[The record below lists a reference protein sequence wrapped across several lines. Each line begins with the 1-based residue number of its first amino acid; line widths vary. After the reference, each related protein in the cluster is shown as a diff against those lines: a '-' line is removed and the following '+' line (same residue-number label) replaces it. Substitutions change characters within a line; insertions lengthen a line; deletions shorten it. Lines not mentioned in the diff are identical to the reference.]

1 MVKLIFSAVKEFIFL
16 RLYLQESKFRYM
28 FKKLGPGVLV
38 AAAFIGPG
46 TVTACTLAGVGFGF
60 SLLWAMLLSIIAT
73 FVLQEMSARLG
84 VVTQKGLADVIKQEL
99 NITWI
104 RNSVIGLIFSA
115 IIVGN
120 ASYEAGNIGGATLG
134 MEALFGLSYSAFYPV
149 ILGVLAFLLLY
160 FGNYKSLEKVFI
172 FLVLIMS
179 LSFLAT
185 AILTKPNVW
194 ELVKGLMVP
203 TIPENG
209 ILTIIALVGTTV
221 VPYNLF
227 LHAALV
233 SEKWKSKSDL
243 KLVKRDT
250 LVSIVLGGLVS
261 VSILISAAAI
271 KTTEIQ
277 NVMDMAKALEPL
289 YGSAALY
296 FMGVGLFAA
305 GITSAITAP
314 LAAAYVANS
323 CFGWKAAFNDVK
335 FRCVWMLILILG
347 VVFLS
352 FGIKPIEIIKFAQ
365 ITNGLLLPII
375 AVFLLWVVNRSS
387 VMGMYKNNMFQNGI
401 GVIIILLSI
410 VLGAKSIFSVIGL
423 M

>member
-1 MVKLIFSAVKEFIFL
+1 
-16 RLYLQESKFRYM
+16 M

-46 TVTACTLAGVGFGF
+46 TVTACTLAGVNFGF

-73 FVLQEMSARLG
+73 YILQEMSARLG
-84 VVTQKGLADVIKQEL
+84 IVTQKGLADVIKQEL
-99 NITWI
+99 HNPWL
-104 RNSVIGLIFSA
+104 RNSVIVLIFSA
-115 IIVGN
+115 IIIGN

-134 MEALFGLSYSAFYPV
+134 MEALFGMEYSKLYPFM
-149 ILGVLAFLLLY
+149 LGGLAFILLY
-160 FGNYKSLEKVFI
+160 LGSYKALEKVFI
-172 FLVLIMS
+172 VLVLIMS
-179 LSFLAT
+179 LSFVMT
-185 AILTKPNVW
+185 AILTKPNMW
-194 ELVKGLMVP
+194 ELIKGLIVP
-203 TIPENG
+203 TIPEKG

-233 SEKWKSKSDL
+233 SEKWKSKDDL
-243 KLVKRDT
+243 KLAKRDT
-250 LVSIVLGGLVS
+250 LVSIILGGLVS
-261 VSILISAAAI
+261 ISIIISAAAI
-271 KTTEIQ
+271 NSTEVN

-296 FMGVGLFAA
+296 FLGIGMFAA

-323 CFGWKAAFNDVK
+323 CFGWKAGFKDAK
-335 FRCVWMLILILG
+335 FRSIWMMILALG
-347 VVFLS
+347 VFFLS

-375 AVFLLWVVNRSS
+375 AVFLLWVVNRTN
-387 VMGMYKNNMFQNGI
+387 VMGKYKNNMMQNVFGI
-401 GVIIILLSI
+401 VIILLS
-410 VLGAKSIFSVIGL
+410 VLLGAKSILTVLGVL
-423 M
+423 

>member
-1 MVKLIFSAVKEFIFL
+1 
-16 RLYLQESKFRYM
+16 M

-46 TVTACTLAGVGFGF
+46 TVTACTLAGVNFGF

-73 FVLQEMSARLG
+73 YILQEMSARLG
-84 VVTQKGLADVIKQEL
+84 IVTQKGLADVIKQEL
-99 NITWI
+99 HNPWL
-104 RNSVIGLIFSA
+104 RNGVIVLIFSA
-115 IIVGN
+115 IIIGN

-134 MEALFGLSYSAFYPV
+134 MEALFGMEYSNLYPYV
-149 ILGVLAFLLLY
+149 LGGLAFILLY
-160 FGNYKSLEKVFI
+160 LGSYKALEKVFI
-172 FLVLIMS
+172 VLVLIMS
-179 LSFLAT
+179 LSFVMT
-185 AILTKPNVW
+185 AILTKPDIW
-194 ELVKGLMVP
+194 ELIKGLLVP
-203 TIPENG
+203 TIPEKG

-233 SEKWKSKSDL
+233 SEKWKSKDDL
-243 KLVKRDT
+243 KLAKRDT
-250 LVSIVLGGLVS
+250 LLSIILGGLVS
-261 VSILISAAAI
+261 VSIIISAAAI
-271 KTTEIQ
+271 NSTEVN

-296 FMGVGLFAA
+296 FLGIGMFAA

-323 CFGWKAAFNDVK
+323 CFGWKAGFKDAK
-335 FRCVWMLILILG
+335 FRSIWMIILALG
-347 VVFLS
+347 VFFLS

-375 AVFLLWVVNRSS
+375 AVFLLWVVNRAG
-387 VMGMYKNNMFQNGI
+387 VMGKYKNNMNQNI
-401 GVIIILLSI
+401 FGVIIILLA
-410 VLGAKSIFSVIGL
+410 VLLGAKSILTVLGVL
-423 M
+423 

>member
-1 MVKLIFSAVKEFIFL
+1 
-16 RLYLQESKFRYM
+16 M

-46 TVTACTLAGVGFGF
+46 TVTACTLAGVNFGF

-73 FVLQEMSARLG
+73 YVLQEMSARLG
-84 VVTQKGLADVIKQEL
+84 IITQKGLADVIKQEL
-99 NITWI
+99 SNPWI
-104 RNSVIGLIFSA
+104 RNSVITLIFSA
-115 IIVGN
+115 IIIGN

-134 MEALFGLSYSAFYPV
+134 MEALFGLSYSKLYPV
-149 ILGVLAFLLLY
+149 ILGLAAFSLLF
-160 FGNYKSLEKVFI
+160 FGNYKALEKVFI

-179 LSFLAT
+179 LSFVMT
-185 AILTKPNVW
+185 AVLTQPNLW
-194 ELVKGLMVP
+194 ELVKGLFVP
-203 TIPENG
+203 SIPDDG

-233 SEKWKSKSDL
+233 SEKWKSEKDL
-243 KLVKRDT
+243 KLAKRDT
-250 LVSIVLGGLVS
+250 LVSIILGGLVS
-261 VSILISAAAI
+261 ISIIISAAAI
-271 KTTEIQ
+271 KSTEVN
-277 NVMDMAKALEPL
+277 NVLDMAKALEPL
-289 YGSAALY
+289 YGSSALY
-296 FMGVGLFAA
+296 FMGIGLLAA

-323 CFGWKAAFNDVK
+323 CFGWKAEFKDAK
-335 FRCVWMLILILG
+335 FRTIWILILVLG

-375 AVFLLWVVNRSS
+375 AIFLLWVVNREG
-387 VMGMYKNNMFQNGI
+387 VMGKYKNTLLQNCI
-401 GVIIILLSI
+401 GLAIILLSI
-410 VLGAKSIFSVIGL
+410 LLGVKSILSVLGLF
-423 M
+423 

>member
-1 MVKLIFSAVKEFIFL
+1 
-16 RLYLQESKFRYM
+16 M

-46 TVTACTLAGVGFGF
+46 TVTACTLAGVNFGF

-73 FVLQEMSARLG
+73 YVLQEMSARLG
-84 VVTQKGLADVIKQEL
+84 IITQKGLADVIKQEL
-99 NITWI
+99 SNPWI
-104 RNSVIGLIFSA
+104 RNSVITLIFSA
-115 IIVGN
+115 IIIGN

-134 MEALFGLSYSAFYPV
+134 MEALFGLSYSKLYPV
-149 ILGVLAFLLLY
+149 ILGLAAFSLLF
-160 FGNYKSLEKVFI
+160 FGNYKALEKVFI

-179 LSFLAT
+179 LSFVMT
-185 AILTKPNVW
+185 ALLTQPNLW
-194 ELVKGLMVP
+194 ELVKGLFVP
-203 TIPENG
+203 SIPEDG

-233 SEKWKSKSDL
+233 SEKWKSEKDL
-243 KLVKRDT
+243 KLAKRDT
-250 LVSIVLGGLVS
+250 LVSIILGGLVS
-261 VSILISAAAI
+261 ISIIISAAAI
-271 KTTEIQ
+271 KSTEVN
-277 NVMDMAKALEPL
+277 NVLDMAKALEPL

-296 FMGVGLFAA
+296 FMGIGLLAA

-323 CFGWKAAFNDVK
+323 CFGWKAEFKDVK
-335 FRCVWMLILILG
+335 FRAIWILILVLG

-375 AVFLLWVVNRSS
+375 AIFLLWVVNRVG
-387 VMGMYKNNMFQNGI
+387 VMGKYKNTLLQNCI
-401 GVIIILLSI
+401 GLAIILLSI
-410 VLGAKSIFSVIGL
+410 LLGAKSILTVLGL
-423 M
+423 F

>member
-1 MVKLIFSAVKEFIFL
+1 
-16 RLYLQESKFRYM
+16 M

-46 TVTACTLAGVGFGF
+46 TVTACTLAGVNFGF

-73 FVLQEMSARLG
+73 YILQEMSARLG
-84 VVTQKGLADVIKQEL
+84 IVTQKGLADVIKQEL
-99 NITWI
+99 HNPWL
-104 RNSVIGLIFSA
+104 RNGVIVLIFSA
-115 IIVGN
+115 IIIGN

-134 MEALFGLSYSAFYPV
+134 MEALFGMEYSNLYPYA
-149 ILGVLAFLLLY
+149 LGGLAFILLY
-160 FGNYKSLEKVFI
+160 LGSYKALEKVFI
-172 FLVLIMS
+172 VLVLIMS
-179 LSFLAT
+179 LSFVMT
-185 AILTKPNVW
+185 AILTKPDIW
-194 ELVKGLMVP
+194 ELIKGLLVP
-203 TIPENG
+203 TIPEKG

-233 SEKWKSKSDL
+233 SEKWKSKDDL
-243 KLVKRDT
+243 KLAKRDT
-250 LVSIVLGGLVS
+250 LLSIILGGLVS
-261 VSILISAAAI
+261 VSIIISAAAI
-271 KTTEIQ
+271 NSTEVN

-296 FMGVGLFAA
+296 FLGIGMFAA

-323 CFGWKAAFNDVK
+323 CFGWKAGFKDAK
-335 FRCVWMLILILG
+335 FRFIWMIILALG
-347 VVFLS
+347 VFFLS

-375 AVFLLWVVNRSS
+375 AVFLLWVVNRAG
-387 VMGMYKNNMFQNGI
+387 VMGKYKNNMKQNI
-401 GVIIILLSI
+401 FGVIIILLA
-410 VLGAKSIFSVIGL
+410 VLLGAKSILTVLGVL
-423 M
+423 

>member
-1 MVKLIFSAVKEFIFL
+1 
-16 RLYLQESKFRYM
+16 M

-46 TVTACTLAGVGFGF
+46 TVTACTLAGVNFGF

-73 FVLQEMSARLG
+73 YVLQEMSARLG
-84 VVTQKGLADVIKQEL
+84 IITQKGLADVIKQEL
-99 NITWI
+99 RNPWI
-104 RNSVIGLIFSA
+104 RNGVITLIFSA

-134 MEALFGLSYSAFYPV
+134 MEALFGLNYSKLYPA
-149 ILGVLAFLLLY
+149 ILGLAAFLLLF
-160 FGNYKSLEKVFI
+160 FGNYKALEKVFI

-179 LSFLAT
+179 LSFVMT
-185 AILTKPNVW
+185 AVLTQPNLW
-194 ELVKGLMVP
+194 ELLKGLFVP
-203 TIPENG
+203 SIPEDG

-233 SEKWKSKSDL
+233 SEKWKSEKDL
-243 KLVKRDT
+243 KLAKRDT
-250 LVSIVLGGLVS
+250 LVSIILGGLVS
-261 VSILISAAAI
+261 ISIIISAAAI
-271 KTTEIQ
+271 KSTEVN
-277 NVMDMAKALEPL
+277 NVLDMAKALEPL

-296 FMGVGLFAA
+296 FMGIGLLAA

-323 CFGWKAAFNDVK
+323 CFGWKAEFKDAK
-335 FRCVWMLILILG
+335 FRFIWIMILVLG

-375 AVFLLWVVNRSS
+375 AIFLLWVVNRVG
-387 VMGMYKNNMFQNGI
+387 VMGKYKNTLLQNCI
-401 GVIIILLSI
+401 GLAIILLSVLLGVKSI
-410 VLGAKSIFSVIGL
+410 LTVLGLF
-423 M
+423 

>member
-1 MVKLIFSAVKEFIFL
+1 
-16 RLYLQESKFRYM
+16 M

-46 TVTACTLAGVGFGF
+46 TVTACTLAGVNFGY

-73 FVLQEMSARLG
+73 YVLQEMSARLG
-84 VVTQKGLADVIKQEL
+84 IITQKGLADVIKQEL
-99 NITWI
+99 HNPWI
-104 RNSVIGLIFSA
+104 RNSVIALIFSA
-115 IIVGN
+115 IIIGN

-134 MEALFGLSYSAFYPV
+134 MEALFGLTYSSFYP
-149 ILGVLAFLLLY
+149 ILLGMSAFLLLY
-160 FGNYKSLEKVFI
+160 FGSYKALEKVFI

-179 LSFLAT
+179 MSFVMT
-185 AILTKPNVW
+185 AILTQPNLW
-194 ELVKGLMVP
+194 QLIKGLFVP
-203 TIPENG
+203 AIPEG
-209 ILTIIALVGTTV
+209 SILTIIALVGTTV

-233 SEKWKSKSDL
+233 SEKWKSEKDL
-243 KLVKRDT
+243 KLAKRDT
-250 LVSIVLGGLVS
+250 LVSIILGGLVS
-261 VSILISAAAI
+261 ISIIISAAAI
-271 KTTEIQ
+271 KSSEVN
-277 NVMDMAKALEPL
+277 NVLDMAKALEPL

-296 FMGVGLFAA
+296 FMGIGLLAA

-323 CFGWKAAFNDVK
+323 CFGWKADFKNAK
-335 FRCVWMLILILG
+335 FRAIWIMILVLG

-375 AVFLLWVVNRSS
+375 AIFLLWVVNRVG
-387 VMGMYKNNMFQNGI
+387 VMGKYKNTLWQNCI
-401 GVIIILLSI
+401 GLAIILLSI
-410 VLGAKSIFSVIGL
+410 VLGAKSILTVLGL
-423 M
+423 F

>member
-1 MVKLIFSAVKEFIFL
+1 
-16 RLYLQESKFRYM
+16 M

-46 TVTACTLAGVGFGF
+46 TVTACTLAGVNFGY

-73 FVLQEMSARLG
+73 YVLQEMSARLG
-84 VVTQKGLADVIKQEL
+84 IITQKGLADVIKQEL
-99 NITWI
+99 SNPLI
-104 RNSVIGLIFSA
+104 RNSVITLIFSA
-115 IIVGN
+115 IIIGN

-134 MEALFGLSYSAFYPV
+134 MEALFGLSYNNLYPV
-149 ILGVLAFLLLY
+149 ILGLAAFSLLF

-179 LSFLAT
+179 LSFVMT
-185 AILTKPNVW
+185 AVLTQPNLW
-194 ELVKGLMVP
+194 ELVKGLFVP
-203 TIPENG
+203 SIPEDG

-233 SEKWKSKSDL
+233 SEKWKSEKDL
-243 KLVKRDT
+243 KLAKRDT
-250 LVSIVLGGLVS
+250 LVSIILGGLVS
-261 VSILISAAAI
+261 ISIIISAAAI
-271 KTTEIQ
+271 KSTEVN
-277 NVMDMAKALEPL
+277 NVLDMAKALEPL

-296 FMGVGLFAA
+296 FMGIGLLSA

-323 CFGWKAAFNDVK
+323 CFGWKAEFKDAK
-335 FRCVWMLILILG
+335 FRFIWILILVLG

-375 AVFLLWVVNRSS
+375 AIFLLWVVNRVG
-387 VMGMYKNNMFQNGI
+387 VMGKYKNTLLQNCI
-401 GVIIILLSI
+401 GLAIILLSI
-410 VLGAKSIFSVIGL
+410 LLGAKSILTVLGL
-423 M
+423 F